1 MDYVCFSR
9 KGSQNLEYVN
19 GFNGPPHSRHSSVIE
34 IMEDEKLNAYIDSIQ
49 RAGPRGGVVGRMN
62 FSIIV

>member
-1 MDYVCFSR
+1 M
-9 KGSQNLEYVN
+9 N
-19 GFNGPPHSRHSSVIE
+19 GFNGPPHSRHSSVTE